1 MIPENLPE
9 YVDRG
14 GRQVWRPPYTAR
26 DTEAYGFVVQ
36 ARREAIDA
44 LLRRDLVEPSHG
56 AVDYRSAHDHVVVL
70 FAKIDRLASADQR
83 DAQRGYVSEREVSV
97 WCLAADVL
105 AAGRLVWY
113 LPYVFVD
120 SGQAAASGR
129 EVYGYPKQMAEFDD
143 GFPASLG
150 ETGPTVV
157 RAQAIAQYG
166 PNQQAVPEPM
176 VTATCAAQPGV
187 PPGDPQDA
195 FDDLHEF
202 FASNL
207 RVEESQPYG
216 APPQASATITSPD
229 APPPRPPQRGT
240 PAWAARRVIDTI
252 AGRGLQLG
260 AAFDVVSLVDS
271 PMLVFLKQFHDVTCP
286 TKACYQAIVEAPL
299 AVHAGGF
306 RPLDASVYRIR
317 LGNYASHPLA
327 DDVGVAPDTD
337 VPPAFAFH
345 ATFDFDIDL
354 GHEVWRAL
362 T

>member
-1 MIPENLPE
+1 VIPENLPD

-14 GRQVWRPPYTAR
+14 GRQVWRPPYVAEG
-26 DTEAYGFVVQ
+26 TEVYGFVVQ
-36 ARREAIDA
+36 AKQTAIDA
-44 LLRRDLVEPSHG
+44 LLRRDFVEPSHG
-56 AVDYRSAHDHVVVL
+56 AVDYRSTHDHVVVL

-105 AAGRLVWY
+105 AGRQLVWH

-150 ETGPTVV
+150 EPGTTIV
-157 RAQAIAQYG
+157 RAQAIAEYG
-166 PNQQAVPEPM
+166 RNQQAVPEPM
-176 VTATCAAQPGV
+176 VTATCLAQPGV
-187 PPGDPQDA
+187 LPGDPQDRL
-195 FDDLHEF
+195 DELHAF

-207 RVEESQPYG
+207 QVDESQPYG
-216 APPQASATITSPD
+216 APPRASATITSPD

-252 AGRGLQLG
+252 AGRGLQLD
-260 AAFDVVSLVDS
+260 AAFDVMSLVTS

-299 AVHAGGF
+299 AVHAGDF
-306 RPLDASVYRIR
+306 VPLDAGAYRIR

-327 DDVGVAPDTD
+327 DDVGVPAETD
-337 VPPAFAFH
+337 VRPAFAFH
-345 ATFDFDIDL
+345 AHFNFDIDL